1 MRAQGIG
8 NMLSGLLGGLP
19 ITAVIVRSSVNVNAG
34 ARSKTSILLHGI
46 LLLLSGIFFS
56 EMLNT
61 IPLACLATVLLYTGY
76 KLASPELFKAQWK
89 LGLAQFVP
97 FIATIVGIMVF
108 GMLVGIGMG
117 LLAQLLTSTYKSH
130 SNALQLTRY
139 DNHYVMRF
147 QQNLTFLHSPRLQSL
162 LAEIPDNSVVRVE
175 HDNAGYMDPDVK
187 ALLAEFGSRAEHR
200 GIVLDRWP
208 S

>member
-1 MRAQGIG
+1 
-8 NMLSGLLGGLP
+8 
-19 ITAVIVRSSVNVNAG
+19 
-34 ARSKTSILLHGI
+34 
-46 LLLLSGIFFS
+46 
-56 EMLNT
+56 
-61 IPLACLATVLLYTGY
+61 
-76 KLASPELFKAQWK
+76 
-89 LGLAQFVP
+89 
-97 FIATIVGIMVF
+97 MVF